1 MAYFPIYLDMN
12 NLKVLL
18 VGGST
23 IAREKLE
30 KLLVFT
36 KEITV
41 LSLKVEEGVKNLVD
55 EHNLTVYQRAYKEG
69 DIEGFDMVI
78 VATDTVNLHQA
89 ISQYLLNLH
98 LL

>member
-1 MAYFPIYLDMN
+1 MAYFPLYLDMN

-23 IAREKLE
+23 IATEKLE

-41 LSLKVEEGVKNLVD
+41 LALRVD
-55 EHNLTVYQRAYKEG
+55 ENMSTLAEKHNLTLYQRAYKRG
-69 DIEGFDMVI
+69 DIEGFDLVI
-78 VATDTVNLHQA
+78 VATDTV
-89 ISQYLLNLH
+89 
-98 LL
+98 